1 MGSLMPDV
9 ESLIPDITDEDIDW
23 ACSMMG
29 LDPFDEPRRQFL
41 TRRSTVDVSACPG
54 SGKTTLIVAKL
65 AILARKWPHRTKG
78 ICVLSHTNVAREEI
92 QLRSGRTVVGQRL
105 LSYPHF
111 IDTIHG
117 FVNRFLAL
125 PWLYS
130 NGFPSPTI
138 DNDVTTAYRRG
149 VLANTEYWKVQQF
162 LSNKHSGFEN
172 LRICGRDLSFDI
184 GEKPFPSGPS
194 ADSFKFAKRAVETAA
209 RAGYFCYDE
218 MFVWAN
224 ALLEDFTNVPGWLA
238 RRFPLV
244 ILDEMQDTVNRQ
256 GNLLDS
262 VFPRTSGDI
271 VVQRVGDPNQ
281 QIFDLPDSGADETD
295 PFPDSDAARCLGIPN
310 SYRFGPEIASLA
322 SPLAVQPVGTKG
334 LSGIGPE
341 GTNGAQ
347 AHCEHA
353 IFIFPDDSTE
363 GILDAYGRHAIAFLD
378 EQLLVKGVVTAVGA
392 VHQDAPEV
400 EPGHSHFPKTVCHYW
415 SGYTAEISGKD
426 PHPKTLVQYIRAA
439 QAAARNSHELSL
451 GVEKIASGI
460 VRLAGRIGDAGLL
473 KGRARTH
480 RAVVEA
486 LETEGAVLASYRQ
499 LLRAFLIEWA
509 PLTEDA
515 WTRYQVDI
523 LGVACA
529 LCEGDTDTS
538 KAGNFLAWPEDDPSR
553 AAGSVSSPDDPGPN
567 VYRVTEGTRNLDIR
581 LGSIHS
587 VKGQT
592 HLATMLLSTYWH
604 AHSSKKMLPWF
615 LGEQINGDGAGK
627 RDTQR
632 LLQTFVAMTRPSY
645 LLCLAIPRSALGGDQ
660 AIDRNIEILKG
671 KGWSIAEIID
681 GLAHWR
687 D

>member
-1 MGSLMPDV
+1 MSDAEP
-9 ESLIPDITDEDIDW
+9 LIPDITDKDIDW
-23 ACSMMG
+23 VCSLMG
-29 LDPFDEPRRQFL
+29 LDPFDEPRREFL
-41 TRRSTVDVSACPG
+41 MRRSTVDVSACPG

-92 QLRSGRTVVGQRL
+92 QHRLGRTVVGQRL

-149 VLANTEYWKVQQF
+149 MLTSTEYWTVQRF
-162 LSNKHSGFEN
+162 LNNKYSSFDN
-172 LRICGRDLSFDI
+172 LRICARDLSFDLS
-184 GEKPFPSGPS
+184 GKAFPASS
-194 ADSFKFAKRAVETAA
+194 STASFQNAKRAVEAAA

-224 ALLEDFTNVPGWLA
+224 ALLEDYQDVPLWLA
-238 RRFPLV
+238 RRFPLI
-244 ILDEMQDTVNRQ
+244 ILDEMQDTFDRQ
-256 GNLLDS
+256 GSLLHA
-262 VFPRTSGDI
+262 VFPRGSGNI

-281 QIFDLPDSGADETD
+281 EIFDILDSSPDQTD
-295 PFPDSDAARCLGIPN
+295 PFPDRNAACCLAIPN

-322 SPLAVQPVGTKG
+322 SPFAVRPVGTEG
-334 LSGIGPE
+334 LCGIGPK
-341 GTNGAQ
+341 GLDGVPAQ
-347 AHCEHA
+347 REHA

-363 GILDAYGRHAIAFLD
+363 GILDAYGMHALAVLD
-378 EQLLVKGVVTAVGA
+378 EQLLAKGVVTAVGA

-400 EPGHSHFPKTVCHYW
+400 TPGHAHFPKTVGHYW
-415 SGYTAEISGKD
+415 CGYTPDMSRKD

-439 QAAARNSHELSL
+439 QAVARDSNELSP

-460 VRLAGRIGDAGLL
+460 VRLARRIGDTETL
-473 KGRARTH
+473 KRKARTH

-486 LETEGAVLASYRQ
+486 LAAERTALASYRQ

-509 PLTEDA
+509 PLKEDSWA
-515 WTRYQVDI
+515 TYQKDF
-523 LGVACA
+523 LRVACT
-529 LCEGDTDTS
+529 LCEGHTDAD
-538 KAGNFLAWPEDDPSR
+538 KAGIFLAWPDDDASL
-553 AAGSVSSPDDPGPN
+553 AAVPAASSNDAGPN
-567 VYRVTEGTRNLDIR
+567 IYRVTQGTKTLDIR

-592 HLATMLLSTYWH
+592 HLATLLLNTYWH
-604 AHSSKKMLPWF
+604 DHSSKQMVPWF
-615 LGEQINGDGAGK
+615 LGKQLNGAGAGK

-632 LLQTFVAMTRPSY
+632 LLQTYVAMTRPGH
-645 LLCLAIPRSALGGDQ
+645 LLCLAIPRSALGGGDG
-660 AIDRNIEILKG
+660 IDRNIQTLKG
-671 KGWSIAEIID
+671 KGWRVAEIVH
-681 GLAHWR
+681 GLVQWR